1 MLYID
6 LMKNFG
12 FDRLVNNKF
21 EVNKKLIYDT
31 LMSSVMKK
39 AFMMLKYD
47 NLPEEIPE
55 RMLKMYL
62 MTNGHFAGFS
72 IGEKKV
78 ISWGTFGGTF
88 DEYYF
93 PKRYFINNPYLE
105 MDKKDLDIGKDCI
118 IVKNDSLAEPLMD
131 HFAKYCNMLTEN
143 ETSMIICDIL
153 ARAQGIMKAAN
164 DQQLESAQVYLKRLY
179 EGKVVPVKSED
190 DPFSNSVGMETIP
203 FGTAHYILTDLI
215 EYEQY
220 IRSSLYSELGIKI
233 NFNMKRE
240 SLNAE
245 ETSMDDEILKPY
257 IDNMIETQTE
267 DLKMLSDYWGLETP
281 ITVRKNSV
289 WAEDQKKDDLAMML
303 LKAQA
308 ETSENA
314 AEDPEPGTEEPDADS
329 NKEETEEEE
338 NDQ

>member
-12 FDRLVNNKF
+12 FDRIVNGKG
-21 EVNKKLIYDT
+21 EVDKKLIYDT

-39 AFMMLKYD
+39 AYMMLKYE
-47 NLPEEIPE
+47 NLPDEIPE

-62 MTNGHFAGFS
+62 ICNGHFAGFWQGNS
-72 IGEKKV
+72 KK

-93 PKRYFINNPYLE
+93 PTRYIINNPYMKGMDAKNLE
-105 MDKKDLDIGKDCI
+105 IGTDCI
-118 IVKNDSLAEPLMD
+118 IVKNDSLAEPLME
-131 HFAKYCNMLTEN
+131 HFSKFCNMLTEN

-153 ARAQGIMKAAN
+153 ARAQGALSAKN
-164 DQQLESAQVYLKRLY
+164 DQQMESATLYLKRIFD
-179 EGKVVPVKSED
+179 GKVVPIKSED

-220 IRSSLYSELGIKI
+220 IRSSLYSELGIRI

-257 IDNMIETQTE
+257 IDNMIETQNE
-267 DLKMLSDYWGLETP
+267 DLLMLSEFWGLETP
-281 ITVRKNSV
+281 ITVRKASV
-289 WAEDQKKDDLAMML
+289 WEENQKKDDINMDLME
-303 LKAQA
+303 AQV
-308 ETSENA
+308 EA
-314 AEDPEPGTEEPDADS
+314 AEEPEEEPEEEEEDKNVD
-329 NKEETEEEE
+329 EETE
-338 NDQ
+338 Q